1 MNYEVLIPTT
11 LAVVLLPL
19 DFLSAAEIALWVALA
34 SVFWEF
40 RHAVHGSLS
49 LTNTSLQRADS

>member
-19 DFLSAAEIALWVALA
+19 DFLSAAEIALWVGLV
-34 SVFWEF
+34 SVFWEL
-40 RHAVHGSLS
+40 RHDVLGGLRF
-49 LTNTSLQRADS
+49 TNASLQRS

>member
-19 DFLSAAEIALWVALA
+19 DFLSAAEIALWVALV

-40 RHAVHGSLS
+40 RHSVLGGLS
-49 LTNTSLQRADS
+49 FANASLQRS

>member
-19 DFLSAAEIALWVALA
+19 DFLSAAEIALWVALV

-40 RHAVHGSLS
+40 RHAVYGSLS
-49 LTNTSLQRADS
+49 LTNASLQRADS